1 MVVKGVVEVTAFSVV
16 DSEIVDGD
24 VDVNGK
30 VVVGID
36 AVIVVVAIGTAEGV

>member
-1 MVVKGVVEVTAFSVV
+1 MVVKGVVEVTAFSVE
-16 DSEIVDGD
+16 DSEVVDGD

-36 AVIVVVAIGTAEGV
+36 AVTVVVAIGTAVGV